1 MQSTLDDI
9 DPDFGTLDM
18 LLITLPNCRH
28 VFTVETLDGHCSMN
42 DYYRSNE
49 ETGQWLGLE
58 APPVGFR
65 KPPTC
70 PTCRAPIT
78 ANRYGRVFK
87 RADLDILENNVA
99 SRMSRS
105 LASAS
110 TQLQAIDPPVVKENL
125 KREAANPA
133 LQFAKPTQKAKKR
146 SQNQRGFLK
155 EARKTPLPARAL
167 DASNDD
173 LHGIPIIEVRAWRA
187 ATRIYVEAYRT
198 AVGVAETRS
207 AHIHAWEA
215 SFAYLYQHEMELAAQ
230 FPEKAPRNPHE
241 HAMRMARLNVG
252 QPQPRADKR
261 YLVEAFWMTINIRL
275 ALIELAQTWSEALS
289 SRSNYP
295 RENRRLW
302 EQFINFM
309 LRTCAQDAKT
319 ALDITVESESHRQ
332 TVKSSLL
339 LMRIKLEQFR
349 FNVEVSRR
357 IRKFS
362 EQRIQ
367 LTERVAMLR
376 REAIEQR
383 QWVEDNHLSIPRP
396 QEVDEGSWLATNFCT
411 PADAIVAE
419 WGKVERWV
427 VTDSWYEPLSS
438 QEMQDI
444 VKGLN
449 FSHTGHF
456 YKCPNGHTFVIAD
469 CGGATVQSFCPE
481 CGAAIGGTGHS
492 LLASNTRAMEFEEVA
507 RAQGAARSPWRWGV

>member
-1 MQSTLDDI
+1 MQSTLSDV

-28 VFTVETLDGHCSMN
+28 IFTVETLDGHCSMN
-42 DYYRSNE
+42 EYYRRSE
-49 ETGQWLGLE
+49 ETGRWAGLE
-58 APPVGFR
+58 APPFGFR

-87 RADLDILENNVA
+87 RADLDILEHNVA

-110 TQLQAIDPPVVKENL
+110 TRMQAIAHPAVIKGSLE
-125 KREAANPA
+125 REGKARSI
-133 LQFAKPTQKAKKR
+133 FFTKPTPNAKGRAQKQKALLR
-146 SQNQRGFLK
+146 EVR
-155 EARKTPLPARAL
+155 RTPLPPRAL
-167 DASNDD
+167 DPSNDS
-173 LHGIPIIEVRAWRA
+173 LHGIPIVEVSAWRA
-187 ATRIYVEAYRT
+187 ATRTYAEAYRT
-198 AVGVAETRS
+198 AISVADTRS
-207 AHIHAWEA
+207 AHSHAWEA
-215 SFAYLYQHEMELAAQ
+215 SLAYLYQHEMDLATQ
-230 FPEKAPRNPHE
+230 SPENAPRNPHE

-275 ALIELAQTWSEALS
+275 ALIELAQAWSEALS

-302 EQFINFM
+302 EHFIVFM
-309 LRTCAQDAKT
+309 MRTCAQDAKT

-349 FNVEVSRR
+349 FNVEVLRR

-449 FSHTGHF
+449 FCEPLLDLPIFSIL
-456 YKCPNGHTFVIAD
+456 IA
-469 CGGATVQSFCPE
+469 CYSA
-481 CGAAIGGTGHS
+481 HWS
-492 LLASNTRAMEFEEVA
+492 LLQM
-507 RAQGAARSPWRWGV
+507 P